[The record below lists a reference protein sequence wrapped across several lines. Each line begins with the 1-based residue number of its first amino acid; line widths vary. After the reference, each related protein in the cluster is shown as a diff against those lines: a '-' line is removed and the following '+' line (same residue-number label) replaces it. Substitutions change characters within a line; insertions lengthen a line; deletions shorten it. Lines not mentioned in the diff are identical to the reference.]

1 MRKIFL
7 VCFLSAFVLHVDAQ
21 KDSSTYLPTRKKT
34 YKYIGIQSNLLL
46 QQFISFN
53 SNSSINSNP
62 YTLCFS
68 SSNVNTGAGFA
79 LATGFNVSENS
90 SNDGVSSIHLN
101 TANVTI
107 RVGFEKKYL
116 QHQRLIPFWGAEFG
130 MGVVYSKLTSFLNQ
144 SFNTSSITVETTKL
158 FIGPSLRGGLNYA
171 FSKHILVGTEFFIN
185 SQISTTQ
192 TSDGS
197 GNRGVFGNSFA
208 PFNIG
213 VQAPTALFLI
223 FRY

>member
-1 MRKIFL
+1 MRNIVLFL
-7 VCFLSAFVLHVDAQ
+7 FLSIFFIQVSAQ
-21 KDSSTYLPTRKKT
+21 KDSSTYLPTKKKA

-68 SSNVNTGAGFA
+68 SSNVTTGSGMAF
-79 LATGFNVSENS
+79 ATGFNVSENS
-90 SNDGVSSIHLN
+90 SNDGVSSLHLN
-101 TANVTI
+101 TVNVTI
-107 RVGFEKKYL
+107 RAGYEKKYL
-116 QHQRLIPFWGAEFG
+116 QHQRFIPFWGIEFG

-144 SFNTSSITVETTKL
+144 SFNTTSTTVETTK
-158 FIGPSLRGGLNYA
+158 FFAGPSIRGGLNYA
-171 FSKHILVGTEFFIN
+171 LSKHILLGTEFFIN
-185 SQISTTQ
+185 SQISSTQ
-192 TSDGS
+192 TSDGN
-197 GNRGVFGNSFA
+197 GNGGGSNFV